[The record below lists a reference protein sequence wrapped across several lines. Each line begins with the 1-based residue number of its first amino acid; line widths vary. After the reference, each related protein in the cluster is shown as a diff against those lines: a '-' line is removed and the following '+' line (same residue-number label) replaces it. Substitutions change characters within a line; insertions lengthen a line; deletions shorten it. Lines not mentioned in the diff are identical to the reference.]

1 MTDDTAC
8 SRTTLAQGAHCK
20 VERCD
25 CGVLHLTIG
34 PVTFR
39 ATPEMTESFLATLS
53 EAVHQLALRSPD
65 DCAASPAGRWARAT
79 PRTLGDA
86 S

>member
-1 MTDDTAC
+1 MNADTSC
-8 SRTTLAQGAHCK
+8 SRSTLAQGAHCK
-20 VERCD
+20 IELCD

-39 ATPEMTESFLATLS
+39 TTPDMTESFLSTLT
-53 EAVHQLALRSPD
+53 EAVQRLGSRAAETCAGGWPGAL
-65 DCAASPAGRWARAT
+65 GRK
-79 PRTLGDA
+79 LGGI